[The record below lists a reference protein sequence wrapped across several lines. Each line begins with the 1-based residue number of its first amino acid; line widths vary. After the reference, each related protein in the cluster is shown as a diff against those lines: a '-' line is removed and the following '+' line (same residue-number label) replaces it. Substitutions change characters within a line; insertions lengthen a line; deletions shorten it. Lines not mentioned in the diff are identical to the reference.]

1 MTFKSFKGCD
11 TICGNSFH
19 IGKIVTQPDWIGR
32 SVFKYPLTKNRMKK
46 QMMVQFLSDFG
57 Q

>member
-1 MTFKSFKGCD
+1 MTFKSFNGCD

-19 IGKIVTQPDWIGR
+19 VGKIVTQPEWMGR
-32 SVFKYPLTKNRMKK
+32 CVSKCPLTKNLMKK